1 MWPPR
6 FSGFLVTHISHYH
19 DTLKRKKQTIRV
31 SNQKRF
37 INNCHSS
44 PTSIW
49 HKNNFE
55 NFQEI
60 AIINFSMGAFFFL
73 FYIVLH

>member
-1 MWPPR
+1 MTTQILR
-6 FSGFLVTHISHYH
+6 LSGDTSFNHYH
-19 DTLKRKKQTIRV
+19 DTLRRKKQTIHV
-31 SNQKRF
+31 SNQNPF
-37 INNCHSS
+37 IKNCHSA

-49 HKNNFE
+49 CKNNFE

-60 AIINFSMGAFFFL
+60 AIIKVSMGAFFFL